1 MLLVARRSHRLYR
14 LVSESRT
21 AMLRE
26 DAAEL
31 TVTGGAS
38 AAATKIRKRCAV
50 SPSGALPDRQRRAL
64 RLKRGVRLV
73 GHRKG
78 GGAGT
83 GASPCASSGR
93 ERRMSE
99 SPWSRHGHAD
109 VEAWSAASA
118 QKLVSAL
125 WQLNKG
131 DGGEA
136 VARRSWSWIPADGDG
151 GRRGSRPGRKEGQRE
166 RWESERVAA
175 CRGPAG
181 AARGEAGAA
190 AQGRGGATA
199 RRGRTGPFADSW
211 VPLVTLI

>member
-1 MLLVARRSHRLYR
+1 
-14 LVSESRT
+14 
-21 AMLRE
+21 MLRE

-50 SPSGALPDRQRRAL
+50 SPSGASPDRQRRTL

-99 SPWSRHGHAD
+99 SSWNRHGRHGHGHGAGAGFPQTRT
-109 VEAWSAASA
+109 AWAEG
-118 QKLVSAL
+118 KLT
-125 WQLNKG
+125 G
-131 DGGEA
+131 
-136 VARRSWSWIPADGDG
+136 
-151 GRRGSRPGRKEGQRE
+151 KE
-166 RWESERVAA
+166 
-175 CRGPAG
+175 RGPA
-181 AARGEAGAA
+181 R
-190 AQGRGGATA
+190 ATGK
-199 RRGRTGPFADSW
+199 RKGSS
-211 VPLVTLI
+211 L